1 MKTKDKVFEILLDN
15 IGKSVSG
22 EEIAKKLGLSRNSI
36 WSAVTSLK
44 KDGYKITSA
53 TNTGYML
60 SNDNDIFT
68 SQSIQK
74 YLEAEHKI
82 ILFDEVTSTN
92 LVAKEIAPHEKEGTV
107 VIAKRQLN
115 GRGRMGRT
123 FSSNSENGLYMSII
137 LKPHSAIESTNI
149 TVLCATAVYEAI
161 LEVCGKES
169 HIKWVNDIF
178 LNNKK
183 ICGILTEGAIDM
195 ETSTLDY
202 AVCGI
207 GINLSLPKGGFDETL
222 KDIAGSI
229 YEKEIPCG
237 YKAKLCAAIINKFFK
252 YYNRINEK
260 EYMKTYREK
269 SNIIGEE
276 VSVIFGKEIIEGTAI
291 DIDENAKLVVKTKD
305 GDIFRFSSGEAR
317 VRKNGK

>member
-15 IGKSVSG
+15 IGNSVSG
-22 EEIAKKLGLSRNSI
+22 EEIAKKLGVSRNSV

-44 KDGYKITSA
+44 RDGYKISSV
-53 TNTGYML
+53 TNIGYTF

-68 SQSIQK
+68 DKSIQK
-74 YLEAEHKI
+74 YLEREHKI
-82 ILFDEVTSTN
+82 IIFDEVNSTN
-92 LVAKEIAPHEKEGTV
+92 SVAKEMAYHEKEGTV
-107 VIAKRQLN
+107 VIAKRQLC

-137 LKPHSAIESTNI
+137 LKPHDATQSTNI
-149 TVLCATAVYEAI
+149 TILCATAVYEAI

-169 HIKWVNDIF
+169 RIKWVNDIF

-183 ICGILTEGAIDM
+183 ICGILTEGAINIENGM
-195 ETSTLDY
+195 LDY
-202 AVCGI
+202 AICGI
-207 GINLSLPKGGFDETL
+207 GVNLSLPNGGFDESL
-222 KDIAGSI
+222 KYIAGSI

-252 YYNRINEK
+252 YYYRISEK
-260 EYMKTYREK
+260 EYMKIYREK

-276 VSVIFGKEIIEGTAI
+276 VSVSFGKEIIEGKAI
-291 DIDENAKLVVKTKD
+291 DIDEDAKLVVKTKD
-305 GDIFRFSSGEAR
+305 GEILRFSSGEAR